1 MTVNDKRPRTTRTRS
16 MRLFSMSGRKKYRQA
31 GNASQDWM
39 KSSLSMHN
47 GSCVE
52 VAGLADEIIRVR
64 DSKNPRGGILSFTP
78 AEWDAFIGGV
88 RLGEF
93 DRKRNN

>member
-1 MTVNDKRPRTTRTRS
+1 VADSSLP
-16 MRLFSMSGRKKYRQA
+16 
-31 GNASQDWM
+31 DWM

-52 VAGLADEIIRVR
+52 VAGLGSGTIHVR
-64 DSKNPRGGILSFTP
+64 NSRDPHGAVLSFTP

-88 RLGEF
+88 QLGEF
-93 DRKRNN
+93 NRTRRN